1 MTPALPTEHFVS
13 LIERNLHW
21 LPGPQPI
28 FVRYGITTLLVILCF
43 LMMKALEQVSGTD
56 GFFVLYVPVFL
67 GAVLFDRGSGFL
79 ASGMATALVAY
90 TLLPEGISLLP
101 RRFWIPVLLFFLLG
115 LGIAALS
122 EALRK
127 GWERAVKAEGSKDVL
142 YRELRHRTKNDFAM
156 ASSVLALQARS
167 QESPEIKEA
176 LLSAAGRLTA
186 LSKAHERLEAG
197 EAGPN
202 AQMHDY
208 LEALCHALSE
218 SNKPGNAVSLELTC
232 SEIELPLS
240 RAIPVGLITNELV
253 TNAFRHA
260 FEQGSTGSVMVR
272 FQRGDEFELI
282 VADDGQGCPDRPV
295 HGVGSRLIEALV
307 TQLEGRLERSNTDP
321 GCHVRVS
328 FPKRT
333 IDPEYSRSAD

>member
-1 MTPALPTEHFVS
+1 MTSALPTEHFVS
-13 LIERNLHW
+13 LIERKLHW

-28 FVRYGITTLLVILCF
+28 LIRYGITTLLVILCF

-115 LGIAALS
+115 LGISALS

-167 QESPEIKEA
+167 QANPEIKEA
-176 LLSAAGRLTA
+176 ALLGCRPADG
-186 LSKAHERLEAG
+186 
-197 EAGPN
+197 
-202 AQMHDY
+202 
-208 LEALCHALSE
+208 SE
-218 SNKPGNAVSLELTC
+218 
-232 SEIELPLS
+232 
-240 RAIPVGLITNELV
+240 
-253 TNAFRHA
+253 
-260 FEQGSTGSVMVR
+260 
-272 FQRGDEFELI
+272 
-282 VADDGQGCPDRPV
+282 
-295 HGVGSRLIEALV
+295 
-307 TQLEGRLERSNTDP
+307 
-321 GCHVRVS
+321 
-328 FPKRT
+328 
-333 IDPEYSRSAD
+333 